1 MSGLHF
7 QVWALFFKDNRRICN
22 PLRNLS
28 ANPPECRSPSATARS
43 VQSPGVSRAGVAN
56 LHFRASAGHPAVR
69 LPPGPLP
76 LPGNRGKTRKDN
88 QFRDLDMTDFAARR
102 RMMVDTQV
110 RPNDVTKFPI
120 IDAML
125 AVPREAYLP
134 ADQREAAYVGEN
146 LEIAEGRVL
155 LEPRTIAK
163 MLDALDIQPDELA
176 LDLGCGLGYTAALVA
191 RLAEAVVA
199 VEEDAEFAAEAQARL
214 SSQGVDN
221 AAVIAGPLAEGSAKH
236 GPYDVILVEGAV
248 EHVPEALLAQL
259 KSGGR
264 IACLFMD
271 GPLGTVRIGKKADGS
286 VAWRQAFNAA
296 APVLPGFAA
305 EPGFV
310 L

>member
-1 MSGLHF
+1 
-7 QVWALFFKDNRRICN
+7 
-22 PLRNLS
+22 
-28 ANPPECRSPSATARS
+28 
-43 VQSPGVSRAGVAN
+43 
-56 LHFRASAGHPAVR
+56 
-69 LPPGPLP
+69 
-76 LPGNRGKTRKDN
+76 
-88 QFRDLDMTDFAARR
+88 MTDFAARR

-163 MLDALDIQPDELA
+163 MLDALDIQPDELV

-199 VEEDAEFAAEAQARL
+199 VEEDADFAAEAQARL
-214 SSQGVDN
+214 SAQGVDN

-236 GPYDVILVEGAV
+236 GPYDVIVVEGAV
-248 EHVPEALLAQL
+248 ERVPEALLAQL
-259 KSGGR
+259 KAGGR